1 MHVGVCA
8 CVWMRACVRA
18 CVYMYVG
25 YDVGVS
31 CVATVV
37 VTDCLWPQQHLIN
50 LSSTRQQ
57 LSDSILNFST
67 IFPLCHWGPP
77 LDTNFG
83 HLMRRY
89 IYFRHN
95 MHDLVDKPSSI
106 KINDSTSVDPN
117 SVDAEDVL
125 SWQRRV

>member
-1 MHVGVCA
+1 M
-8 CVWMRACVRA
+8 CVDARVRA
-18 CVYMYVG
+18 CMCMYVG

-37 VTDCLWPQQHLIN
+37 VTDCLWLQLCLIN

-57 LSDSILNFST
+57 LSDSILLARY
-67 IFPLCHWGPP
+67 FPCVIGVQPS
-77 LDTNFG
+77 
-83 HLMRRY
+83 RVSCAV

-95 MHDLVDKPSSI
+95 MHDLVDKSSSI

-117 SVDAEDVL
+117 SVDAEDVS

>member
-1 MHVGVCA
+1 
-8 CVWMRACVRA
+8 
-18 CVYMYVG
+18 MYVG

-37 VTDCLWPQQHLIN
+37 CPWLQLCLIN

-57 LSDSILNFST
+57 LSDSILLARY
-67 IFPLCHWGPP
+67 FPCVIGVQPFR
-77 LDTNFG
+77 TSCVV
-83 HLMRRY
+83 

-125 SWQRRV
+125 SWQRGV